1 MSENPNNTPL
11 VAALTYVSDGAPGT
25 LATLKLMRKYVRAA
39 KLNPVLRH
47 FFLQMVRGIPPRD
60 FVGEAHVLVSW
71 VQSHIRY
78 VRDIR
83 GVETLQT
90 PEYTLREGQGD
101 CDDQAVLLASGLE
114 LLGHPTRFV
123 AISRKRGDFTHVFV
137 ESKIGARWVAMETT
151 EPWPMGRTPKSVDRI
166 VVYN

>member
-1 MSENPNNTPL
+1 MSPINPPPL
-11 VAALTYVSDGAPGT
+11 LAALTYVPDGPAGV
-25 LATLKLMRKYVRAA
+25 LATLKLMRKYVHAA

-47 FFLQMVRGIPPRD
+47 FFLQRVSGLASKD
-60 FVGEAHVLVSW
+60 FVGEANTLYTW
-71 VQSHIRY
+71 VKAHIRY

-123 AISRKRGDFTHVFV
+123 AIAQRPGDFTHVYV
-137 ESKIGARWVAMETT
+137 ETKIGPRWVAMETT
-151 EPWPMGRTPKSVDRI
+151 EPWPLGKVPRSVDQI